1 MKSNEEANG
10 CRQSINRPKY
20 CAIAIYHFGSH
31 SSNCNAQMRSAPSSP
46 LFAANDFSFILCSH
60 SQQQQQKEMLCKVKP
75 TIYVNIRSIW
85 KWNKRHSDESNMQT
99 CVYNVHFVNSSLTWV
114 CESASVSRCVYRSF
128 ERVLCQSRS
137 ALTASLVLQW
147 ARFWHTWTAHNT
159 HTHISIALTNESL
172 LVPYLAAEFV
182 VFFLGWEWMNMSAP
196 NSQLHDC
203 SCFFRS
209 IQVIVHCTAMQHIY
223 WDVCCCAMENGPYNR
238 TESSIWLI
246 NETTWNIS
254 YAQHGR
260 CMDFFVR
267 FVLVFYGFGNSRGQ
281 PAEWMVNFHSKRYT
295 FYLAIIAFGWCDE
308 RVEPPTLF
316 FLSTFEI

>member
-1 MKSNEEANG
+1 
-10 CRQSINRPKY
+10 
-20 CAIAIYHFGSH
+20 
-31 SSNCNAQMRSAPSSP
+31 
-46 LFAANDFSFILCSH
+46 
-60 SQQQQQKEMLCKVKP
+60 
-75 TIYVNIRSIW
+75 
-85 KWNKRHSDESNMQT
+85 
-99 CVYNVHFVNSSLTWV
+99 
-114 CESASVSRCVYRSF
+114 
-128 ERVLCQSRS
+128 
-137 ALTASLVLQW
+137 
-147 ARFWHTWTAHNT
+147 
-159 HTHISIALTNESL
+159 
-172 LVPYLAAEFV
+172 
-182 VFFLGWEWMNMSAP
+182 MSAP

-316 FLSTFEI
+316 FFPRLRFKRFVNENREKKYRDGISQWEFNAFKSNEKQWWCLFQYCFSFVFCK